1 VSELV
6 LCDQQD
12 HIATLIL
19 NRPEKHNAMSPDML
33 MASCDYLERLE
44 AAAETRV
51 LVIRGQGT
59 RAFTSGYDIGC
70 LPERQGQ
77 EQSTQSDGQ
86 GLFARL
92 IARACMFPAPTMY

>member
-33 MASCDYLERLE
+33 TASCDYLERLE

-51 LVIRGQGT
+51 LVIRALW
-59 RAFTSGYDIGC
+59 RPVPAVDR
-70 LPERQGQ
+70 PP
-77 EQSTQSDGQ
+77 
-86 GLFARL
+86 RL
-92 IARACMFPAPTMY
+92 R